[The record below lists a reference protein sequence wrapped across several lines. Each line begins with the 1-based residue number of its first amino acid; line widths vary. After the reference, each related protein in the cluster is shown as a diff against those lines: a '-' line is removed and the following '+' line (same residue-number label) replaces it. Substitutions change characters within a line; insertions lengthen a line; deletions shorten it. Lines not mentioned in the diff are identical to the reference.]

1 MMQMTGMLTRTE
13 LPGRMKQEPVC
24 MAMCIRNFMKGMMLT
39 TMNTG
44 TRDRLGIRVKPVT
57 SITTITTEA
66 SSRIISTNNN
76 SSNSRVLEVHRIQTA
91 TLPDVQRWKG
101 RKEVQSTCKSFPP
114 RQPDWK
120 RCFLQTAAGGL
131 RDCKEE
137 ILNRRKTRVT
147 QLGGSFFVFVKSIA
161 Y

>member
-66 SSRIISTNNN
+66 SSRIISTNN

-91 TLPDVQRWKG
+91 TLPDVQRWKRSKRG
-101 RKEVQSTCKSFPP
+101 TKHLQKFPP

>member
-1 MMQMTGMLTRTE
+1 MHT
-13 LPGRMKQEPVC
+13 
-24 MAMCIRNFMKGMMLT
+24 MCIRNFMKGMMLT

-66 SSRIISTNNN
+66 SSRIISTNN

-91 TLPDVQRWKG
+91 TLPDVQRWKRSKRG
-101 RKEVQSTCKSFPP
+101 TKHLQKFST
-114 RQPDWK
+114 
-120 RCFLQTAAGGL
+120 QTARL
-131 RDCKEE
+131 ETMFPSNSC
-137 ILNRRKTRVT
+137 RRLTRLQRRNFKQT
-147 QLGGSFFVFVKSIA
+147 QDKSYPIGWLFFVFVKSIA